1 MNYCLHNLS
10 HLSHLSLL
18 HPLFLALRVVATLSK
33 TGQYPFDSLA
43 AVITASGVDNRAGVK

>member
-33 TGQYPFDSLA
+33 TGQYPLDSLA